1 MRASRSLNHA
11 LLAAVLCVSCGGS
24 GGSGGGNPS
33 TPTGPSG
40 GVAPTVVTITITGA
54 NGAQSFSPNPATC
67 ATGQTVVWRNAD
79 SVPHRVEIDELG
91 VNTGNIAPGATSAP
105 MSLGNVSKGYRCT
118 LHPQMVGALNGAATP
133 TPPSEGPGCGPYG
146 C

>member
-1 MRASRSLNHA
+1 MRAGRLIQA
-11 LLAAVLCVSCGGS
+11 LLATLLCVSCGG
-24 GGSGGGNPS
+24 GGSNGG
-33 TPTGPSG
+33 TPT
-40 GVAPTVVTITITGA
+40 PTPTTPTPPDASVVTITITAA

-67 ATGQTVVWRNAD
+67 ATGQTVVWKNAD
-79 SVPHRVEIDELG
+79 SVTHRVEIDELG
-91 VNTGNIAPGATSAP
+91 VNTGDIAPGATSRP

-133 TPPSEGPGCGPYG
+133 APPGDGPACGPYG